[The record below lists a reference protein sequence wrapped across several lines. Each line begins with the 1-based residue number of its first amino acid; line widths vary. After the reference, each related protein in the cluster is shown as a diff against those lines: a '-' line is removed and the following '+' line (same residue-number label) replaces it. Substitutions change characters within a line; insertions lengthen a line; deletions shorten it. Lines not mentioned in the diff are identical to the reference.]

1 MKNMNK
7 KYFSI
12 LGVLFLAFAFHAC
25 INDLDV
31 TPINPQ
37 VTQTFNQDQ
46 VFAKVYAAYALT
58 GQEGPAGNNDI
69 DIVDEGKFS
78 LYRSLWNCNELSTD
92 EAACAWGDDEV
103 IDLNKNTWTAG
114 NFSIEALYA
123 RLYFIVSISNH
134 FLEETEGK
142 EDEITLKQRA
152 EVRFLRALAYYYL
165 MDNFGNVPF
174 TTIVGTEPPL
184 QIQRAD
190 LFAWIRG
197 ELKAIENDMYE
208 PRQAPYYRVD
218 KAANWL
224 LQARMYLNAEIY
236 TGTAKWDSAAI
247 YAKRVMDS
255 GYQLAPTYRHLFM
268 ADNAGPF
275 DGSTVN
281 TASREIIFPIAAD
294 GTNTQSYGTSLFLI
308 GSTYTSDM
316 GNWGSSEGWAGN
328 RARQDL
334 VKKFFPN
341 PPSVIAK
348 DTNMTMVTFPGNLKD
363 DRALFFRK
371 DRTLAIIN
379 LGKFKEGYSVIKFS
393 NRRADGGTP
402 HDPKYVDM
410 DVPFMRLAE
419 AYLTY
424 AEAVVRGVSPIDG
437 YTALAAVNALR
448 TRSHCG
454 KAASSISLQ
463 DPEDINTGKINI
475 INEWAREFFFE
486 GRRRTDLIRFGM
498 FGGNTGYNWEWK
510 GGVREGKNFE
520 EYRNL
525 FPIPTSDLNANE
537 NLQQNTGYVNQ

>member
-1 MKNMNK
+1 MKNMNN
-7 KYFSI
+7 KYLNIF
-12 LGVLFLAFAFHAC
+12 GVLLVAFTFHAC

-69 DIVDEGKFS
+69 DIVDEGRFS

-92 EAACAWGDDEV
+92 ESACAWGDAEV
-103 IDLNKNTWTAG
+103 IDLNQNTWTAG
-114 NFSIEALYA
+114 NFSTEALYA

-134 FLEETEGK
+134 FLEETAGIT
-142 EDEITLKQRA
+142 DEKTVKQRA
-152 EVRFLRALAYYYL
+152 EVKFLRALAYYYL

-174 TTIVGTEPPL
+174 TTIVGTEMPH
-184 QIQRAD
+184 QIKRAD
-190 LFAWIRG
+190 LFAWIKG
-197 ELKAIENDMYE
+197 ELIAIEKDMYE

-224 LQARMYLNAEIY
+224 LQARLYLNAEVY

-247 YAKRVMDS
+247 YAKKVIDS

-268 ADNAGPF
+268 GDNAGTL
-275 DGSTVN
+275 DGSSVN
-281 TASREIIFPIAAD
+281 SAPQEIIFPLAAD
-294 GTNTQSYGTSLFLI
+294 GIKTQSWGLSLFLI

-316 GNWGSSEGWAGN
+316 GDWGTNQGWAGN

-334 VKKFFPN
+334 IKKFFPN
-341 PPSVIAK
+341 PPSVTARG

-371 DRTLAIIN
+371 SRTLSIVN

-402 HDPKYVDM
+402 HDPLFVDM

-424 AEAVVRGVSPIDG
+424 AEAVLRG
-437 YTALAAVNALR
+437 
-448 TRSHCG
+448 
-454 KAASSISLQ
+454 
-463 DPEDINTGKINI
+463 
-475 INEWAREFFFE
+475 
-486 GRRRTDLIRFGM
+486 
-498 FGGNTGYNWEWK
+498 
-510 GGVREGKNFE
+510 
-520 EYRNL
+520 
-525 FPIPTSDLNANE
+525 
-537 NLQQNTGYVNQ
+537 

>member
-1 MKNMNK
+1 MNK

-69 DIVDEGKFS
+69 DIVDEGRFS

-92 EAACAWGDDEV
+92 EAACAWGDAEV

-114 NFSIEALYA
+114 NFSTEALYA

-142 EDEITLKQRA
+142 DDEITLKQRA

-197 ELKAIENDMYE
+197 ELKAIETDMYE

-224 LQARMYLNAEIY
+224 LQARLYLNAEVY
-236 TGTAKWDSAAI
+236 AGTAKWDSAAI
-247 YAKRVMDS
+247 YAKKVIDS
-255 GYQLAPTYRHLFM
+255 GYQLSPTYRHLFM
-268 ADNAGPF
+268 ADNAGSI

-281 TASREIIFPIAAD
+281 VASQEIIFPIAAD
-294 GTNTQSYGTSLFLI
+294 GIKTQSWGSSLFLI

-316 GNWGSSEGWAGN
+316 GNWGTNQGWGGN

-334 VKKFFPN
+334 VKKFFSSPT
-341 PPSVIAK
+341 SVIAK
-348 DTNMTMVTFPGNLKD
+348 DTNMTMITFPTNVKD
-363 DRALFFRK
+363 DRALFFK
-371 DRTLAIIN
+371 KNRTLSIIN

-393 NRRADGGTP
+393 NRRVDGGTP
-402 HDPKYVDM
+402 HDPLYVDM

-424 AEAVVRGVSPIDG
+424 AEAVLRGAQTING
-437 YTALAAVNALR
+437 YSALDAVNALR
-448 TRSHCG
+448 NRAHS
-454 KAASSISLQ
+454 
-463 DPEDINTGKINI
+463 GKIASQITLSETENFTTGSFNI

-486 GRRRTDLIRFGM
+486 GRRRIDLIRFGM
-498 FGGNTGYNWEWK
+498 FGGDTTYKWEWK
-510 GGVREGKNFE
+510 GGEQTGKNFSE
-520 EYRNL
+520 DYNL
-525 FPIPTSDLNANE
+525 FPIPSSDLNANS
-537 NLQQNTGYVNQ
+537 NLHQNTGY

>member
-1 MKNMNK
+1 MKNMNN
-7 KYFSI
+7 KYLNIF
-12 LGVLFLAFAFHAC
+12 GVLLVAFTFHAC

-69 DIVDEGKFS
+69 DIVDEGRFS
-78 LYRSLWNCNELSTD
+78 LFRCLWNCNELSTD
-92 EAACAWGDDEV
+92 EAACAWGDAEV
-103 IDLNKNTWTAG
+103 IDLNQNTWTAG
-114 NFSIEALYA
+114 NFSTEALYA

-134 FLEETEGK
+134 FLEETAK
-142 EDEITLKQRA
+142 ITDEKTLKQRA
-152 EVRFLRALAYYYL
+152 EVKFLRALAYYYL

-174 TTIVGTEPPL
+174 TTIVGTKAPH
-184 QIQRAD
+184 QIERAN

-208 PRQAPYYRVD
+208 PLEAPYYRVD

-224 LQARMYLNAEIY
+224 LQARLYLNSEVY

-247 YAKRVMDS
+247 YAKKVIDS
-255 GYQLAPTYRHLFM
+255 RYQLAPTYRHLFM
-268 ADNAGPF
+268 GDNAGTL
-275 DGSTVN
+275 DGSSVN
-281 TASREIIFPIAAD
+281 SAPQEIIFPLAAD
-294 GTNTQSYGTSLFLI
+294 GIKTQSWGLSLFLI

-316 GNWGSSEGWAGN
+316 GDWGTNQGWAGN

-334 VKKFFPN
+334 IKKFFPN
-341 PPSVIAK
+341 PPSVSAR
-348 DTNMTMVTFPGNLKD
+348 DTNMTMVTYPSNVKD

-371 DRTLAIIN
+371 NRTLSIVN

-402 HDPKYVDM
+402 HDPLYVDM

-424 AEAVVRGVSPIDG
+424 AEAVLRGAPEIEG
-437 YTALAAVNALR
+437 YSALAAVNALR
-448 TRSHCG
+448 TRAHSN
-454 KAASSISLQ
+454 KIAASISLSA
-463 DPEDINTGKINI
+463 DENFNTGSFNI

-486 GRRRTDLIRFGM
+486 GRRRIDLIRFGM
-498 FGGNTGYNWEWK
+498 FGGDTTYKWEWK
-510 GGVREGKNFE
+510 GGEQAGKNFSADF
-520 EYRNL
+520 NL
-525 FPIPTSDLNANE
+525 FPIPTSDLNANS
-537 NLQQNTGYVNQ
+537 NLIQNPGY

>member
-1 MKNMNK
+1 MKNMNN
-7 KYFSI
+7 KYLNIF
-12 LGVLFLAFAFHAC
+12 GVLLVAFTFHAC

-69 DIVDEGKFS
+69 DIVDEGRFS
-78 LYRSLWNCNELSTD
+78 LFRCLWNCNELSTD
-92 EAACAWGDDEV
+92 EAACAWGDAEV
-103 IDLNKNTWTAG
+103 IDLNQNTWTAG
-114 NFSIEALYA
+114 NFSTEALYA

-134 FLEETEGK
+134 FLEETAK
-142 EDEITLKQRA
+142 ITDEKTLKQRA
-152 EVRFLRALAYYYL
+152 EVKFLRALAYYYL

-174 TTIVGTEPPL
+174 TTIVGTEAPH
-184 QIQRAD
+184 QIKRAD

-224 LQARMYLNAEIY
+224 LQARLYLNSEVY

-247 YAKRVMDS
+247 YAKKVIDS

-268 ADNAGPF
+268 GDNAGTL
-275 DGSTVN
+275 DGSSVN
-281 TASREIIFPIAAD
+281 SAPQEIIFPLAAD
-294 GTNTQSYGTSLFLI
+294 GIKTQSWGLSLFLI

-316 GNWGSSEGWAGN
+316 GDWGTNQGWGGN

-341 PPSVIAK
+341 PTSGTFITRDTDMTKVVI
-348 DTNMTMVTFPGNLKD
+348 PISWKD

-371 DRTLAIIN
+371 SRTLSIVN

-402 HDPKYVDM
+402 HDPLYVDM

-424 AEAVVRGVSPIDG
+424 AEAVVRGGSPIGG
-437 YTALAAVNALR
+437 YTALEAVNALR
-448 TRSHCG
+448 NRSRCG

-463 DPEDINTGKINI
+463 DPENISTGEINI

-537 NLQQNTGYVNQ
+537 NLQQNTGY

>member
-1 MKNMNK
+1 MNK

-12 LGVLFLAFAFHAC
+12 IGVLFTAFAFHAC

-37 VTQTFNQDQ
+37 VTQTFDQDK

-58 GQEGPAGNNDI
+58 GQEGPAGSNDI
-69 DIVDEGKFS
+69 DIVDEGRFS

-92 EAACAWGDDEV
+92 EAACAWGDAEV

-114 NFSIEALYA
+114 NFSTEALYA

-142 EDEITLKQRA
+142 EDEITRKQRA

-197 ELKAIENDMYE
+197 ELKTIEPDMYE

-224 LQARMYLNAEIY
+224 LQARMYLNAEVY

-247 YAKRVMDS
+247 YAKKVIDS

-268 ADNAGPF
+268 ADNAGSL

-281 TASREIIFPIAAD
+281 TAPQEIIFPLAAD
-294 GTNTQSYGTSLFLI
+294 GITTQSWGLSLFLI

-316 GNWGSSEGWAGN
+316 GDWGTNQGWGGN

-341 PPSVIAK
+341 PGSVIANN
-348 DTNMTMVTFPGNLKD
+348 TNMTMVTYPGNLKD
-363 DRALFFRK
+363 DRALFFRAN
-371 DRTLAIIN
+371 RTLSIVN
-379 LGKFKEGYSVIKFS
+379 LGKFKEGYSVIKFT
-393 NRRADGGTP
+393 NLRADGGTP
-402 HDPKYVDM
+402 HDPLFVDM

-424 AEAVVRGVSPIDG
+424 AEAVLRGGSPIDG
-437 YTALAAVNALR
+437 YTALEAVNALR
-448 TRSHCG
+448 NRSHCG
-454 KAASSISLQ
+454 KAASFISLQ
-463 DPEDINTGKINI
+463 DTEDINAGKINI

-498 FGGNTGYNWEWK
+498 FGGDTGYNWEWK
-510 GGVREGKNFE
+510 GGVQAGTNFSE
-520 EYRNL
+520 HLNL

-537 NLQQNTGYVNQ
+537 NLQQNAGYVNQ

>member
-1 MKNMNK
+1 MNK

-69 DIVDEGKFS
+69 DIVDEGRFS

-92 EAACAWGDDEV
+92 EAACAWGDAEV

-114 NFSIEALYA
+114 NFSTEALYA

-142 EDEITLKQRA
+142 DDEITLKQRA

-197 ELKAIENDMYE
+197 ELKAIETDMYE

-224 LQARMYLNAEIY
+224 LQARLYLNAEVY
-236 TGTAKWDSAAI
+236 AGTAKWDSAAI
-247 YAKRVMDS
+247 YAKKVIDS
-255 GYQLAPTYRHLFM
+255 GYQLSPTYRHLFM
-268 ADNAGPF
+268 ADNAGSI

-281 TASREIIFPIAAD
+281 VASQEIIFPIAAD
-294 GTNTQSYGTSLFLI
+294 GIKTQSWGLSLFLI

-316 GNWGSSEGWAGN
+316 GNWGTNQGWAGN

-348 DTNMTMVTFPGNLKD
+348 DTNMTMITYPSNVKD

-371 DRTLAIIN
+371 SRTLSIVN

-393 NRRADGGTP
+393 NRRADGETP
-402 HDPKYVDM
+402 HDPLYVDM

-424 AEAVVRGVSPIDG
+424 AEAVLRGAQEIGG
-437 YTALAAVNALR
+437 YPALNAVNALR
-448 TRSHCG
+448 NRAHSG
-454 KAASSISLQ
+454 KTATNITLT
-463 DPEDINTGKINI
+463 DVENFTTGNFNI

-498 FGGNTGYNWEWK
+498 FGGDTTYKWEWK
-510 GGVREGKNFE
+510 GGEQAGINFSE
-520 EYRNL
+520 HFNL
-525 FPIPTSDLNANE
+525 FPIPTSDLNANG